1 MNVIAKTHLGLYP
14 TLVKRR
20 PDKLPMEDFSH
31 STFLSPFTWR
41 YGSREMREIFSEV
54 RRRKLWR
61 RVWLALAKAQAE
73 YGLLSPEELKELEAA
88 AEKVDIGRAEEI
100 EREIGHDLM
109 AELRTY
115 AEQCPRAGGKL
126 HAGATSMDIEDNA
139 DVLRFREAVDL
150 LAKRIVSCLSELAE
164 LIKKYKGLVCMG
176 YTHLQPAEP
185 TTLGYRL
192 CCYAQ
197 DLLLD
202 LRLLEFV
209 KENFLKGK
217 GIKGA
222 VGTSAGFRELVG
234 GEAGKLEEA
243 VMKELGI
250 EAYPI
255 ASQTYPRKLDY
266 VLLSSLSSLAQ
277 SLHKFASDLRHLQSM
292 GEVLEPIGKKQVG
305 SSAMPFKRNPVLS
318 ERICSLCRYVSV
330 LPQVAWE
337 NAAQSL
343 LERTLDDSANRRI
356 ILPEAFLALD
366 ECLLLLQKI
375 LAGLEVN
382 RQRISDNLRRFA
394 PFAATEAILMELVKR
409 GHSRQEMHEKL
420 RDLCMRAWG
429 EVDKGGENPL
439 PRLLRED
446 AVIGKLPG
454 LEEVL
459 RVEKHVG
466 DAEERAEVWLK
477 RELLPALQRFGA
489 T

>member
-1 MNVIAKTHLGLYP
+1 MGEFDHN
-14 TLVKRR
+14 
-20 PDKLPMEDFSH
+20 
-31 STFLSPFTWR
+31 TFLSPFTWR
-41 YGSREMREIFSEV
+41 YGSSEMREIFSEI

-61 RVWLALAKAQAE
+61 RVWLALARAQAK
-73 YGLLSPEELKELEAA
+73 YGLLSEEELKELEAA
-88 AEKVDIGRAEEI
+88 AEKIDIKRAEEI

-109 AELRTY
+109 AELKTY
-115 AEQCPRAGGKL
+115 AEQCPKAGGKL

-139 DVLRFREAVDL
+139 DVLRFRDAVDL
-150 LAKRIVSCLSELAE
+150 LRKRITSCLSVLAQ
-164 LIKKYKGLVCMG
+164 LIQKYKSLVCIG

-192 CCYAQ
+192 CVYAQ
-197 DLLLD
+197 DLVLD

-217 GIKGA
+217 GMKGA
-222 VGTSAGFRELVG
+222 VGTSAGFMELVG
-234 GEAGKLEEA
+234 GKAWELERE

-255 ASQTYPRKLDY
+255 ATQTYPRKLDF

-277 SLHKFASDLRHLQSM
+277 SLYKFASDLRHLQFM
-292 GEVLEPIGKKQVG
+292 GEVLEPMGKKQVG

-356 ILPEAFLALD
+356 ILPEAFLAMD
-366 ECLLLLQKI
+366 ECLLLLQKV
-375 LAGLEVN
+375 LSGLEVN
-382 RQRISDNLRRFA
+382 TQRISDNLRRFA
-394 PFAATEAILMELVKR
+394 PFAATEVILMELVKK
-409 GHSRQEMHEKL
+409 GYSRQEMHERLRKL
-420 RDLCMRAWG
+420 SMRAWE

-439 PRLLRED
+439 PKLLRED
-446 AVIGKLPG
+446 PIIGKLDN
-454 LEEVL
+454 LEELL
-459 RVEKHVG
+459 RIERYVG
-466 DAEERAEVWLK
+466 DAEQRTEAWL
-477 RELLPALQRFGA
+477 RSELLPLLEKSDA
-489 T
+489 

>member
-1 MNVIAKTHLGLYP
+1 MREFDHN
-14 TLVKRR
+14 
-20 PDKLPMEDFSH
+20 
-31 STFLSPFTWR
+31 TFLSPFTWR
-41 YGSREMREIFSEV
+41 YGSSEMREIFSEIY
-54 RRRKLWR
+54 RRKLWR
-61 RVWLALAKAQAE
+61 RVWLALARAQAK
-73 YGLLSPEELKELEAA
+73 YGLLSEEELRELEAA
-88 AEKVDIGRAEEI
+88 AEKIDIKRAEEI

-115 AEQCPRAGGKL
+115 AEQCPKAGGKL

-139 DVLRFREAVDL
+139 DVLRFRDAVDL
-150 LAKRIVSCLSELAE
+150 LRKRVISCLSVLAQ
-164 LIKKYKGLVCMG
+164 LIQKYKSLVCIG

-192 CCYAQ
+192 CVYAQ
-197 DLLLD
+197 DLVLD

-217 GIKGA
+217 GMKGA
-222 VGTSAGFRELVG
+222 VGTSAGFMELVG
-234 GEAGKLEEA
+234 EKARELERE

-255 ASQTYPRKLDY
+255 ATQTYPRKLDF

-277 SLHKFASDLRHLQSM
+277 SLYKFASDLRHLQFM
-292 GEVLEPIGKKQVG
+292 GEVLEPMGKKQVG

-356 ILPEAFLALD
+356 ILPEAFLAMD
-366 ECLLLLQKI
+366 ECLLLLQKV
-375 LAGLEVN
+375 LSGLEVN
-382 RQRISDNLRRFA
+382 TQRISDNLRRFA
-394 PFAATEAILMELVKR
+394 PFAATEVILMELVKK
-409 GHSRQEMHEKL
+409 GYSRQEMHERLRKL
-420 RDLCMRAWG
+420 SMRAWE

-439 PRLLRED
+439 PKLLRED
-446 AVIGKLPG
+446 PIVGKLDN
-454 LEEVL
+454 LEELL
-459 RVEKHVG
+459 RIERYVG
-466 DAEERAEVWLK
+466 DAEQRAEAWL
-477 RELLPALQRFGA
+477 RNELLPLLEKSDA
-489 T
+489 